1 MYAMAKIEMT
11 YAYFEGNDG
20 NMLTAEERIEDA
32 SNLLNGKDFIVFL
45 EDGKEC
51 RDEAELR
58 KVLKEH
64 ENLDEGK

>member
-20 NMLTAEERIEDA
+20 NVLIAEERIEDA

-64 ENLDEGK
+64 ENLDKGK